1 MTQILDYILQ
11 RRSIRKFTEEQ
22 VDRETILQILQAG
35 MAAPS
40 ATNRQP
46 WEFVVLTERKLLDRV
61 RRVLVL
67 GRYDAPLTIIVCG
80 NMQRALP
87 GPARDFWVQDCSAA
101 TQNILL
107 AATGLG
113 LGAVWIGVHPIGLLK
128 KGVSHAVGLPKHL
141 VPLAAVCIGHPAE
154 TKPPRTQFDP
164 RKVHWNQVGTVSPEK
179 NIEGE

>member
-11 RRSIRKFTEEQ
+11 RRSIRKFTDAE
-22 VDRETILQILQAG
+22 VNRETILQILQAG

-46 WEFVVLTERKLLDRV
+46 WEFVVLTERKPLERL

-67 GRYDAPLTIIVCG
+67 GRYHAPAVIVVCG
-80 NMQRALP
+80 NMRRALP

-113 LGAVWIGVHPIGLLK
+113 LGAVWIGIHPIGMLK
-128 KGVSHAVGLPKHL
+128 KGVSLAVGLPKHL
-141 VPLAAVCIGHPAE
+141 IPLAAVYIGHPAE

-164 RKVHWNQVGTVSPEK
+164 RKVHWEQVGTISPADTEP
-179 NIEGE
+179 E